1 MWVTSHREEVNNN
14 LFSLDED
21 DDDYD
26 DDDYDGD
33 DDDDDDDV
41 GGDDGGDDD
50 DGVDDDD
57 ESAFRTSRKRANV
70 HNIISFSHGKTKG
83 KSCFLY

>member
-1 MWVTSHREEVNNN
+1 MVGI
-14 LFSLDED
+14 SLGWNDDDED